1 MYYIPIDSRKKKVK
15 QFTKEIIMNLGLLSL
30 ILLLVAIVIGFV
42 RNVNVGILSIGFAMI
57 LTLLFKDQI
66 AAADVIGGFGT
77 SLFVQMV
84 GVTYLFAI
92 INGNG
97 TLELL
102 AKKIVNLVPARAI
115 PFVMF
120 IIGMVLSAAGPGSI
134 PCLAIIPV
142 IAIPIS
148 VSAGINP
155 IMTSIIGDMGAMAG
169 RMSPLTPEAAVVRGL
184 MEKQNM
190 TGNTVPIMVCTA
202 VTAVVCCVFVY
213 IYYKGWKVDQTVV
226 TGEKEKLPKF
236 TWQQCLSLAGLVVLA
251 FGVLVLSWNVG
262 LTGFLIGSVLCII
275 GCGDEK
281 KAVKG
286 IPWNV
291 IIMVLGVGMLMNIV
305 SLSGG
310 VDILVSA
317 LESVMNIKT
326 ANPIMAILAGIMSF
340 FSSGLGVV
348 FPTLVPICGSL
359 ASGIGADG
367 IYLVAMVVIGGTIA
381 GYTPISTT
389 GALIMAGV
397 AQQEDSEKRF
407 PQNKLFVELFAVS
420 VINLVVLAV
429 MAAIGVYGLFV

>member
-1 MYYIPIDSRKKKVK
+1 
-15 QFTKEIIMNLGLLSL
+15 
-30 ILLLVAIVIGFV
+30 
-42 RNVNVGILSIGFAMI
+42 
-57 LTLLFKDQI
+57 
-66 AAADVIGGFGT
+66 
-77 SLFVQMV
+77 
-84 GVTYLFAI
+84 
-92 INGNG
+92 
-97 TLELL
+97 
-102 AKKIVNLVPARAI
+102 
-115 PFVMF
+115 
-120 IIGMVLSAAGPGSI
+120 
-134 PCLAIIPV
+134 
-142 IAIPIS
+142 
-148 VSAGINP
+148 
-155 IMTSIIGDMGAMAG
+155 
-169 RMSPLTPEAAVVRGL
+169 
-184 MEKQNM
+184 
-190 TGNTVPIMVCTA
+190 
-202 VTAVVCCVFVY
+202 
-213 IYYKGWKVDQTVV
+213 
-226 TGEKEKLPKF
+226 
-236 TWQQCLSLAGLVVLA
+236 
-251 FGVLVLSWNVG
+251 
-262 LTGFLIGSVLCII
+262 
-275 GCGDEK
+275 
-281 KAVKG
+281 
-286 IPWNV
+286 
-291 IIMVLGVGMLMNIV
+291 MVLGVGMLMNIV

>member
-1 MYYIPIDSRKKKVK
+1 
-15 QFTKEIIMNLGLLSL
+15 MNLAVISL
-30 ILLLVAIVIGFV
+30 VLLLAAIVIGFV

-57 LTLLFKDQI
+57 LTLLFPDTLSTKD
-66 AAADVIGGFGT
+66 VVSGFST

-102 AKKIVNLVPARAI
+102 AKKIVNKVPARMI

-120 IIGMVLSAAGPGSI
+120 LIGMVLSAVGPGSI

-148 VSAGINP
+148 ISAGINP
-155 IMTSIIGDMGAMAG
+155 IMTAIIGDMGAMAG

-184 MEKQNM
+184 MEEQNLN
-190 TGNTVPIMVCTA
+190 GNTVPIMICTI
-202 VTAVVCCVFVY
+202 VTTLICAALVY
-213 IYYKGWKVDQTVV
+213 IYYRGWKVEKPMQTD
-226 TGEKEKLPKF
+226 EKEVLPKF
-236 TWQQCLSLAGLVVLA
+236 TWQQMASIAGLLLLA

-262 LTGFLIGSVLCII
+262 LTGFLIGSALCIL
-275 GCGDEK
+275 GCGKEK
-281 KAVKG
+281 KAIAGV
-286 IPWNV
+286 PWNV
-291 IIMVLGVGMLMNIV
+291 IIMVLGVGILMNVI

-310 VDILVSA
+310 VDLLVSA
-317 LESVMNIKT
+317 LEKVMGEKSAAPVI
-326 ANPIMAILAGIMSF
+326 ALLAGIMSF

-348 FPTLVPICGSL
+348 FPTLVPICGGL

-367 IYLVAMVVIGGTIA
+367 VYLVAMVVIGGTIA

-397 AQQEDSEKRF
+397 AQQKDSEERF
-407 PQNKLFVELFAVS
+407 PQNKMFLELFAVS
-420 VINLVVLAV
+420 FINLAVLAV
-429 MAAIGVYGLFV
+429 MAMTGVYKFFI

>member
-1 MYYIPIDSRKKKVK
+1 
-15 QFTKEIIMNLGLLSL
+15 
-30 ILLLVAIVIGFV
+30 
-42 RNVNVGILSIGFAMI
+42 
-57 LTLLFKDQI
+57 
-66 AAADVIGGFGT
+66 
-77 SLFVQMV
+77 
-84 GVTYLFAI
+84 
-92 INGNG
+92 
-97 TLELL
+97 
-102 AKKIVNLVPARAI
+102 
-115 PFVMF
+115 
-120 IIGMVLSAAGPGSI
+120 
-134 PCLAIIPV
+134 
-142 IAIPIS
+142 
-148 VSAGINP
+148 
-155 IMTSIIGDMGAMAG
+155 
-169 RMSPLTPEAAVVRGL
+169 
-184 MEKQNM
+184 
-190 TGNTVPIMVCTA
+190 MVCTA

-226 TGEKEKLPKF
+226 TDEKEKLPKF
-236 TWQQCLSLAGLVVLA
+236 TWQQYLSLAGLVVLA

-367 IYLVAMVVIGGTIA
+367 IYLVAMVVIGGTIRIYPDLYNRCPDHGRCCTA
-381 GYTPISTT
+381 GGLGETLSTEQ
-389 GALIMAGV
+389 I
-397 AQQEDSEKRF
+397 
-407 PQNKLFVELFAVS
+407 
-420 VINLVVLAV
+420 IC
-429 MAAIGVYGLFV
+429 

>member
-1 MYYIPIDSRKKKVK
+1 
-15 QFTKEIIMNLGLLSL
+15 MNLGLLSL
-30 ILLLVAIVIGFV
+30 ILLLVAIIIGFV
-42 RNVNVGILSIGFAMI
+42 RNVNVGILSIGFAMV

-77 SLFVQMV
+77 SLFIQMV

-102 AKKIVNLVPARAI
+102 AKKIVNLVPAHAI

-169 RMSPLTPEAAVVRGL
+169 RMSPLTSEAAVVRGL
-184 MEKQNM
+184 MEKQGM
-190 TGNTVPIMVCTA
+190 DGNTVPIMVCTA
-202 VTAVVCCVFVY
+202 VTSVVCCVFVY
-213 IYYKGWKVDQTVV
+213 IYYKGWKVDKTAV
-226 TGEKEKLPKF
+226 TGEKEVLSKF
-236 TWQQCLSLAGLVVLA
+236 TVQQYLSLAGLLVLA

-262 LTGFLIGSVLCII
+262 LTGFLIGSVLCIF
-275 GCGDEK
+275 GCGEEK
-281 KAVKG
+281 KAVKE

-310 VDILVSA
+310 VDILVSS
-317 LESVMNIKT
+317 LQSVMNIKT
-326 ANPIMAILAGIMSF
+326 ANPIMAILSGLMSF

-367 IYLVAMVVIGGTIA
+367 VYLVAMVVIGGTIA

-397 AQQEDSEKRF
+397 AQQEDAEKLF

-420 VINLVVLAV
+420 IINLIVLAV
-429 MAAIGVYGLFV
+429 MAAFGVYGLFV